1 MHYRV
6 VASMLVELLVHGMV
20 KMIDNVA
27 NCRRCLI
34 SISFHFTG
42 IEGAP
47 TLPRTHSSRGADR
60 ARLLD
65 SSSARGGLTDDLEPM
80 FCSLSEA
87 WSPHSPNSNRTSR
100 NSARKPVQLSAVN
113 GVMSPSQAQYMC
125 LASLASELLASR
137 KSSCAAVL
145 LEETQWSVQR
155 HKERSAAVAALCA
168 RWWAIISCE
177 LRHRDNGHKAL
188 CPLSR

>member
-145 LEETQWSVQR
+145 LEETQCRDTKKGRQLLL
-155 HKERSAAVAALCA
+155 LCVRVGGLSSRA
-168 RWWAIISCE
+168 SCATE
-177 LRHRDNGHKAL
+177 LPVLPGF
-188 CPLSR
+188 PSRL

>member
-1 MHYRV
+1 MHYRA

-27 NCRRCLI
+27 NCLI

-65 SSSARGGLTDDLEPM
+65 SSSARGLTDDLEPTTTDV
-80 FCSLSEA
+80 A
-87 WSPHSPNSNRTSR
+87 H
-100 NSARKPVQLSAVN
+100 
-113 GVMSPSQAQYMC
+113 
-125 LASLASELLASR
+125 
-137 KSSCAAVL
+137 VL
-145 LEETQWSVQR
+145 
-155 HKERSAAVAALCA
+155 
-168 RWWAIISCE
+168 
-177 LRHRDNGHKAL
+177 
-188 CPLSR
+188 